1 MGLDL
6 GLVPEVVKPL
16 ALPLTANAFP
26 EGDPD
31 AIVRQADALEAL
43 ADELAGI
50 RAEDAEPL
58 LSQLGK
64 LEWEGAAKEEFE
76 KVLAALA
83 GEGHKASSR
92 QDKGGETL
100 LRLLEKA
107 LREEARRLR
116 EHGVTT
122 EHTQWMQYAAL
133 ALLGL
138 VIVRLLVW
146 IVVNGPSVLRLI
158 QLRTVMTRMSI
169 QALKWRLLMNI
180 LGFGAVMGGLDLA
193 VQGAQIPF
201 GNREEIDGHSV
212 LMSFLNGM
220 LTGAMFTGVEF
231 GLSRLATREVV
242 YIMSRAELG
251 VRDHIAAIGQS
262 IYGRA
267 LVGGVSGTLGSIPG
281 LAASDQ
287 LDPAHLFYSFVAGTA
302 GGIGIPQSARVSFVP
317 TPAGDLPPPPPPSGG
332 HTWTRTAGDDA
343 PSPPPSGGG
352 TSPGPASRRVVE
364 PAQVV
369 LSGENAPSGG
379 RPEQPID
386 ATTPPRG
393 DDGSAP
399 SRTREAEVIRGEVV
413 RTQNGPA
420 EGPVLPTGTRPFHGA
435 APELPGG
442 PSRTAEG
449 ASWGAEGAS
458 RGAGA
463 VHDTPGHPAAAGR
476 TAHPPNGAPGGDASG
491 VNVSPAGHAL
501 NGATGTHT
509 PNGAEGGHASPP
521 ATAAGR
527 GAPAPAQGGSPGTP
541 GHANGTGDSLLAHAQ
556 SVRDAVPLRTPYVQT
571 APAAP
576 VSPLPP
582 TDAQDGSTASQ
593 DDRREAARHGDTPR
607 HPDAPHPADQA
618 HPVTPRDGADAPA
631 APQDAPEHP
640 RSTDPARDPALATHT
655 QDVDSGRATEAQPV
669 VTGRL
674 PDSQGPGRA
683 TDGSGRATDGQGNP
697 TGRTDQNAPGS
708 RTGQDGTPVP
718 IGTPHEPPAT
728 PRDTTP
734 RNTVPRDTT
743 PRDTAPAGTRE
754 TPPAD
759 AGDPRATPPS
769 HAGDPNATPPAT
781 RDGAP
786 PVGPHAGAPVHRGDG
801 TGTGRIDQLINR
813 DEPPPAT
820 LDPARVAFG
829 HRVARL
835 LEEPVPHDAFAHS
848 LGTMAHA
855 VTQGVNRP
863 TGEIMAGGIRSI
875 ATHLGMPHTVD
886 GLVRVFDEA
895 QRQGHDP
902 AGATDRQDL
911 TDRLD
916 QYRQTD
922 PLVFPGLWLA
932 HRDVPNVSFP
942 VARALA
948 RMDQTLGSHPRTDLA
963 DRLTQLRSLAWD
975 ADVGF
980 HSIDHVGR
988 LFVDAQARGV
998 DVQNAPGWYE
1008 LVHRLRQ
1015 ARQHDTDL
1023 WDGLRM
1029 ADEHGIGGLGDAQA
1043 RALGRAGRSLHSV
1056 SPEGRLRDLAAEAGF
1071 SHAHRSFA
1079 EMLAEAD
1086 AHGALPERPATRR
1099 ELVDSLASFREGDGD
1114 GWDRRVMEERF
1125 PDARLDTA
1133 KAATLGRLD
1142 RVIAA
1147 DAAPRPAMDP
1157 LLVLSRELGL
1167 GDSPRRLAHVAERAG
1182 RLGFDPAGAPDR
1194 ATLVARLRGYMDTA
1208 PDTWARVRVSER
1220 YATQLG
1226 EPTTRALACMDRI
1239 VGPPGKAPA
1248 WVLDPLRKLAGDLGL
1263 DHSVERLAHV
1273 FREAEQRGLD
1283 PGGAA
1288 DRADLVQ
1295 RLSSYRRPPA
1305 EQPYHYSVTLLRV
1318 AEDALTDQLRQT
1330 AARDAAFAR
1339 ASLTRAGESASR
1351 LDSEHVRALEA
1362 RARAWESWPAEPEVS
1377 YRENPEVFERHLA
1390 EAYERAESGEP
1401 VVPLMI
1407 EDATDGL
1414 TVPGGQFRFARE
1426 IEYTLPEALDRH
1438 RDAIN
1443 QAIARDLHDAG
1454 LTLDPWVHPYHT
1466 SRDTGYYEGDNGWR
1480 LERDTTVAG
1489 ELVPPPLRYT
1499 ERTWQTVKLVC
1510 EIVTSHGGEATM
1522 DAGGHVHG
1530 DTAVFDHITGFY
1542 QRLLALENSTFA
1554 DTTLRLLTNPE
1565 QPHHRGT
1572 VFCKPNALLS
1582 RGYADLDALVR
1593 QHRTHLHAVNL
1604 AAVTGGRTDHAEF
1617 RRPDAS
1623 LDPGVIQAQTKLV
1636 LAEMAL
1642 ALRLAD
1648 DQFPLNNGEKDLP
1661 GNHAHHRRSR
1671 DYSSYFELADLLFH
1685 READK
1690 AQLTALFAVTR
1701 WNEGGSDPL

>member
-26 EGDPD
+26 EGEPD
-31 AIVRQADALEAL
+31 AITRQAGALEAL

-58 LSQLGK
+58 LSRLSK

-76 KVLAALA
+76 KVLADLA

-92 QDKGGETL
+92 KDNGGETL

-107 LREEARRLR
+107 LREEAQRLR
-116 EHGVTT
+116 KHGETT

-138 VIVRLLVW
+138 AIVRLLVW
-146 IVVNGPSVLRLI
+146 IIANGPSVLRLI
-158 QLRTVMTRMSI
+158 QLRTIMTRMSI

-180 LGFGAVMGGLDLA
+180 LGFGGMMGLTDLT
-193 VQGAQIPF
+193 VQELQKRF
-201 GNREEIDGHSV
+201 GHREDIDGHSV
-212 LMSFLNGM
+212 LMSFLNG
-220 LTGAMFTGVEF
+220 AMMGLVYTGVDF

-242 YIMSRAELG
+242 FIMSRAELG
-251 VRDHIAAIGQS
+251 VRDQIAAIGQS

-267 LVGGVSGTLGSIPG
+267 VVGGFSGAVGSVPG
-281 LAASDQ
+281 LAVSDQ

-302 GGIGIPQSARVSFVP
+302 GGIGIPQSARVSFMP
-317 TPAGDLPPPPPPSGG
+317 TAAGDLPPNRPPSGG
-332 HTWTRTAGDDA
+332 PAWTRTAGGDG
-343 PSPPPSGGG
+343 PPPVGGHKPPSSGDGSSLG
-352 TSPGPASRRVVE
+352 LGSRRVVE
-364 PAQVV
+364 PTQVV
-369 LSGENAPSGG
+369 LSGETAPAAG
-379 RPEQPID
+379 RPADVPM
-386 ATTPPRG
+386 PPKG
-393 DDGSAP
+393 DGGSAP
-399 SRTREAEVIRGEVV
+399 APAREAEMIAGEVV
-413 RTQNGPA
+413 RREDGPS
-420 EGPVLPTGTRPFHGA
+420 EGPLPPPDTRMLHGP
-435 APELPGG
+435 APELPGAA
-442 PSRTAEG
+442 SHTAGG
-449 ASWGAEGAS
+449 ATHTAGGSSHTAGGA
-458 RGAGA
+458 
-463 VHDTPGHPAAAGR
+463 HDTSGHAPAAGLTPDAPVAGRQPHAPNGTPAGHPQNTAPAGHPA
-476 TAHPPNGAPGGDASG
+476 NGT
-491 VNVSPAGHAL
+491 PAGHPQHTAP
-501 NGATGTHT
+501 AGTS
-509 PNGAEGGHASPP
+509 GHAN
-521 ATAAGR
+521 AA
-527 GAPAPAQGGSPGTP
+527 GTP
-541 GHANGTGDSLLAHAQ
+541 GHANGAGHTPLAPPQ
-556 SVRDAVPLRTPYVQT
+556 PVRDALPLHTPYVQT

-576 VSPLPP
+576 VPPLPP
-582 TDAQDGSTASQ
+582 TDAQNGATDASQ
-593 DDRREAARHGDTPR
+593 DNDRGQAARHGTGHSDGPR
-607 HPDAPHPADQA
+607 HPDTPQPTDQPR
-618 HPVTPRDGADAPA
+618 PVTPRDGSDTPA
-631 APQDAPEHP
+631 APRDDAANP
-640 RSTDPARDPALATHT
+640 RSTDPARVTHA
-655 QDVDSGRATEAQPV
+655 QDVASGRAPEGQPL

-674 PDSQGPGRA
+674 PDTQAPGR
-683 TDGSGRATDGQGNP
+683 GTDGQ
-697 TGRTDQNAPGS
+697 
-708 RTGQDGTPVP
+708 
-718 IGTPHEPPAT
+718 I
-728 PRDTTP
+728 RDA
-734 RNTVPRDTT
+734 
-743 PRDTAPAGTRE
+743 APAGTRE
-754 TPPAD
+754 TPPAR
-759 AGDPRATPPS
+759 AGDQRTTPPARQADQ
-769 HAGDPNATPPAT
+769 HATSPTHPGGGRTTAPDPAPEQHPTPHPDDPTTTPPAT
-781 RDGAP
+781 P
-786 PVGPHAGAPVHRGDG
+786 DG
-801 TGTGRIDQLINR
+801 TRQGGAHEDAPAVVRHGNDAGPGTGRIDQLINR
-813 DEPPPAT
+813 DEHAPAA
-820 LDPARVAFG
+820 LDPARVALG

-835 LEEPVPHDAFAHS
+835 LEEPVPHDTFAHS
-848 LGTMAHA
+848 LGTMAHI

-863 TGEIMAGGIRSI
+863 TGETMAGGIRAI
-875 ATHLGMPHTVD
+875 ATHLGMPYMVD

-948 RMDQTLGSHPRTDLA
+948 RMDQALGSHPTTDLA
-963 DRLTQLRSLAWD
+963 DRLTQLRSLAYD

-988 LFVDAQARGV
+988 LFVDAQARGI
-998 DVQNAPGWYE
+998 DVRNAPGWHE
-1008 LVHRLRQ
+1008 LRQGLRQ

-1023 WDGLRM
+1023 WDGLRA
-1029 ADEHGIGGLGDAQA
+1029 ADEHAMGGLGDPEA
-1043 RALGRAGRSLHSV
+1043 RALGRAGRLLHSV
-1056 SPEGRLRDLAAEAGF
+1056 SPDARLRDLAADAGF
-1071 SHAHRSFA
+1071 SHAYRSFS

-1099 ELVDSLASFREGDGD
+1099 ELVDSLASFRDRDGD
-1114 GWDRRVMEERF
+1114 GWDLRVMEERF
-1125 PDARLDTA
+1125 PDARLDPA

-1142 RVIAA
+1142 RVIVA

-1157 LLVLSRELGL
+1157 LLVLARELGL
-1167 GDSPRRLAHVAERAG
+1167 GDSPRRLAHAADRAR

-1194 ATLVARLRGYMDTA
+1194 ATLVARMRGYMDTA

-1226 EPTTRALACMDRI
+1226 EPTTRALARMDRI
-1239 VGPPGKAPA
+1239 VGSRGKAPA

-1273 FREAEQRGLD
+1273 FQGAEQRGLD
-1283 PGGAA
+1283 PGGAV

-1295 RLSSYRRPPA
+1295 RLSSYHRAAA
-1305 EQPYHYSVTLLRV
+1305 EKPYHFTVTLLRV
-1318 AEDALTDQLRQT
+1318 AEDALMDQLRQA

-1339 ASLTRAGESASR
+1339 ASLTRAGGAASD
-1351 LDSEHVRALEA
+1351 LENAHVQALEA

-1390 EAYERAESGEP
+1390 EAFERAESGEP

-1407 EDATDGL
+1407 EEATDGL
-1414 TVPGGQFRFARE
+1414 TVPGGQFKFARE
-1426 IEYTLPEALDRH
+1426 IEYTFPEALDRH

-1443 QAIARDLHDAG
+1443 QAIARDLYDAG

-1480 LERDTTVAG
+1480 LEREGTAAG

-1499 ERTWQTVKLVC
+1499 ERAWQAVKLVC
-1510 EIVTSHGGEATM
+1510 EIIKSHGGEATM
-1522 DAGGHVHG
+1522 DAGGHIHAG
-1530 DTAVFDHITGFY
+1530 TSVFDHVAGFY
-1542 QRLLALENSTFA
+1542 QRLLQLENITFA

-1565 QPHHRGT
+1565 QQHHRGT
-1572 VFCKPNALLS
+1572 EFCRPNALLS
-1582 RGYADLDALVR
+1582 RGYASLDGLVN
-1593 QHRTHLHAVNL
+1593 QHKKHLAAVNL
-1604 AAVTGGRTDHAEF
+1604 AAVKGGRTDHTEF

-1636 LAEMAL
+1636 LAELAL

-1661 GNHAHHRRSR
+1661 GSHADHRRSR

-1690 AQLTALFAVTR
+1690 AQLTALFAITR
-1701 WNEGGSDPL
+1701 WNEKKEARYL